1 MKRARLSLEEAPALL
16 DAWMGHLGLAVKALP
31 SPSGDE
37 GAFPNRIELRG
48 EDASLLGAQKG
59 QPLDAL
65 QHLVQE
71 RVGEHEEA
79 KQPVLDAGSL
89 RLARMKELKVMA
101 RFGADRARE
110 LGAYTFAPL
119 SPRERRWIHMEISA
133 LEGLSTQSEGEGHF
147 KSLKI
152 LRN

>member
-1 MKRARLSLEEAPALL
+1 MTRDHLSLDAAPALL
-16 DAWMGHLGLAVKALP
+16 EAWMGHLGLAVTAAP

-37 GAFPNRIELRG
+37 EAFPNRIELRG
-48 EDASLLGAQKG
+48 NDASLLGAQKG

-71 RVGEHEEA
+71 RVGSHDEA
-79 KQPVLDAGSL
+79 KLPFLDAGSL
-89 RLARMKELKVMA
+89 RLSRMKELKVMA

-110 LGAYTFAPL
+110 LGVYAFAPL

-133 LEGLSTQSEGEGHF
+133 MGGLTTESEGTGHF
-147 KSLKI
+147 KALKI
-152 LRN
+152 ARK